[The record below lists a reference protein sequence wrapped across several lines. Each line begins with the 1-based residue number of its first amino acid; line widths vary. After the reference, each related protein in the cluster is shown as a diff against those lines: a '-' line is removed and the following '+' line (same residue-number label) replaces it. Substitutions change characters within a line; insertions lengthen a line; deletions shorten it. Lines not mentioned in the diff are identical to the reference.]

1 MKKQGSEETVTT
13 INGVKEQ
20 EITLS
25 TKEEEEDEGVEDEV
39 NRKKLKIIRKQM
51 LDGLLSVQKD

>member
-39 NRKKLKIIRKQM
+39 NRKK
-51 LDGLLSVQKD
+51 